1 MVEWEGD
8 CEVVFWWPK
17 TRLQKFGKILCG
29 VPRPKVVGCSV
40 FLFFSVVLKR
50 LEMPLFT
57 DVFENIDVKYF
68 LFHFYD

>member
-1 MVEWEGD
+1 MVEWEGE
-8 CEVVFWWPK
+8 CERAFWWPK
-17 TRLQKFGKILCG
+17 TRLQKFGEILCV

-40 FLFFSVVLKR
+40 FFIFSVVPKR

-57 DVFENIDVKYF
+57 DVFKNIDVKYF